1 MLVWIGLRN
10 DVVWG
15 SFVGEADREALQ
27 IAFEMRVNKTL
38 PGSHPILFLNLDD
51 SVWQG
56 ATADGPALAYAPRPV
71 LADLIEAAYGTPGLP
86 RPKVVIVD
94 IDLFWRTPD
103 EAAEQ
108 RIDAL
113 LKKWGRD
120 PEAPLLIL
128 QREVTEGDGR
138 PDSLAAARASDR
150 DAIIESAPEDNI
162 VWASAQLTG
171 DEVMGAR
178 YFTHFLCIDTPAGI
192 QASPTTAFYAAV
204 GRKSET
210 PREAIKTVQKSMDGP
225 RSYCTGTWDD
235 VEFDVNIPGRDAMNF
250 KGQQSLIN
258 YNLHAGDADDP
269 EPQLPAADMFVIPA
283 GMVEPGMVAG
293 LSAND
298 GVVIIGSAA
307 IAARDRHISA
317 YGAMG
322 GSLVIANVI
331 RGVEAGGEV
340 RRMAWYLEAILLT
353 LFVMLIVLAFWYCR
367 KARDYLRPMDD
378 LHWAMRVARTPIN
391 LLTNPVIIKILIGIG
406 VFWVGAGA
414 SDVVSLKT
422 ASDRVVLGI
431 AGNSGPNEIRGP
443 KSYTVGPASTGSQS
457 LSELIE
463 GRLLPLGDRLVGQ
476 GLARSGG
483 EFGFGLLDLE
493 TESAQIKSGFRP
505 LWVGWTGGQAP
516 YELLVLDPTD
526 RIFASQTLSDTSTTL
541 PARTITPGRY
551 TIVVKDAYGRT
562 RQTFF
567 DAVDD
572 VPEASPPSV
581 PAWMGEDTAV
591 MLAAFCVAAED
602 PYVWS
607 YEAAQQISGARDA
620 GLDRDAALALIGGG
634 DSDALCPR

>member
-1 MLVWIGLRN
+1 VTKEETTDKITPEKGPFDFNFLVSLALALLVWVGLRN

-51 SVWQG
+51 SVWEG

-71 LADLIEAAYGTPGLP
+71 LADLIEASYGTPGQA

-108 RIDAL
+108 RIDRL
-113 LKKWGRD
+113 LQKWGRD
-120 PEAPLLIL
+120 PDAPLLIL

-150 DAIIESAPEDNI
+150 DSIILSAPEDNI

-178 YFTHFLCIDTPAGI
+178 YFTHFLCIDTPTGI
-192 QASPTTAFYAAV
+192 DASATTAFYAAV

-210 PREAIKTVQKSMDGP
+210 PRQAIETVQKSMDGP
-225 RSYCTGTWDD
+225 RSYCSGTWSD
-235 VEFDVNIPGRDAMNF
+235 VSFDVNIPGRPALTF

-258 YNLHAGDADDP
+258 YNLHAGSADDP

-283 GMVEPGMVAG
+283 GLVQPGMVAG

-307 IAARDRHISA
+307 QAARDRHISA

-367 KARDYLRPMDD
+367 KARDYLKPMEG
-378 LHWAMRVARTPIN
+378 LHWAMRIARAPIN

-414 SDVVSLKT
+414 S
-422 ASDRVVLGI
+422 
-431 AGNSGPNEIRGP
+431 
-443 KSYTVGPASTGSQS
+443 YF
-457 LSELIE
+457 
-463 GRLLPLGDRLVGQ
+463 LLDDGLWL
-476 GLARSGG
+476 GLA
-483 EFGFGLLDLE
+483 
-493 TESAQIKSGFRP
+493 
-505 LWVGWTGGQAP
+505 AP
-516 YELLVLDPTD
+516 
-526 RIFASQTLSDTSTTL
+526 
-541 PARTITPGRY
+541 
-551 TIVVKDAYGRT
+551 AY
-562 RQTFF
+562 
-567 DAVDD
+567 A
-572 VPEASPPSV
+572 
-581 PAWMGEDTAV
+581 
-591 MLAAFCVAAED
+591 
-602 PYVWS
+602 
-607 YEAAQQISGARDA
+607 
-620 GLDRDAALALIGGG
+620 AALNEAREDFEELME
-634 DSDALCPR
+634 SLRNAETKNV